1 MLRLPQF
8 LQGLRPHA
16 DLIETE
22 AKVSTSCEEARRFAS
37 LRSMGETRHV
47 NDKDNVEAEGRGF
60 TVPHIVPK
68 VVDVSPS
75 VRAVCLLFPF
85 PSDSW
90 FIT

>member
-68 VVDVSPS
+68 VVDVPGLNVPS
-75 VRAVCLLFPF
+75 LGLLTVTPVFYR
-85 PSDSW
+85 S
-90 FIT
+90 